1 MRKHLDFTRLRTE
14 SDIKLAKANLRHDAL
29 MQENIIEQSFK
40 NFGVYFINSLKIAA
54 VQTGTSILTASL
66 VRLIQSRSK

>member
-1 MRKHLDFTRLRTE
+1 MKKHLDFTRLRTE

-40 NFGVYFINSLKIAA
+40 NFSVYFINSLKIAA